1 MSRFFVFL
9 GFFSVRISH
18 GMYVFQKLLVAYV
31 KFIFNWAFCIFSGNR
46 SPKAKVKTQ
55 KNTKGPL
62 GGVALLPGS
71 G

>member
-1 MSRFFVFL
+1 M
-9 GFFSVRISH
+9 
-18 GMYVFQKLLVAYV
+18 FQKLLVAYV